1 MSIRG
6 VHEEQDID
14 LEFTPTWVVAAVC
27 SVIVGVSFAV
37 ERLLH
42 YAGKHLKKKNQ
53 ITLYEA
59 LLKIKEELMVLGFIS
74 LFLSVSQF
82 GITKICVPKS
92 WTHHMLPCSLEEK
105 EELEAETNTNTTSH
119 LQNSLFFS
127 GNVRHLL
134 ALAEAEVAAEAQR
147 QYCARKIRQW
157 KQWEESVATQNNET
171 HRGWHTYFWIAF
183 IPVIVLLAV
192 GTKLEHVIIELAN
205 EVAERHVAIEGE
217 LVVQPSD
224 HHFWFNRPRIVLFFI
239 HFILFQNAFEI
250 SYFFW
255 ILVTYGFHSCIMG
268 PIGYIIPRL
277 IIGLFIQLL
286 CTYSTLPLYAIV
298 TQMGTHFKKHIFE
311 EQLERLIVY
320 YDGEEKAKKEDGPK
334 GDESHGEHE
343 NSHNNGSGVG
353 VHQPGSL
360 TRRASS
366 LEANNNVSKEDKS
379 N

>member
-1 MSIRG
+1 
-6 VHEEQDID
+6 
-14 LEFTPTWVVAAVC
+14 
-27 SVIVGVSFAV
+27 
-37 ERLLH
+37 
-42 YAGKHLKKKNQ
+42 
-53 ITLYEA
+53 
-59 LLKIKEELMVLGFIS
+59 
-74 LFLSVSQF
+74 
-82 GITKICVPKS
+82 
-92 WTHHMLPCSLEEK
+92 MLPCSLEEK

-134 ALAEAEVAAEAQR
+134 ALADAEVAAEAQR
-147 QYCARKIRQW
+147 QYCARKNKVPLLSSEAVHHLHIFIFVLAIAHVTFCVLTVVIGGLRVNL
-157 KQWEESVATQNNET
+157 ESTVTLVHQ
-171 HRGWHTYFWIAF
+171 HAF
-183 IPVIVLLAV
+183 IRDHFLGIGKDSAILGWVKSFFKQFYGSVTKLDYVTLRLGFIMVLLAV

-320 YDGEEKAKKEDGPK
+320 YDGEEKAKKEDGCK

-343 NSHNNGSGVG
+343 NFHNNGSGGG